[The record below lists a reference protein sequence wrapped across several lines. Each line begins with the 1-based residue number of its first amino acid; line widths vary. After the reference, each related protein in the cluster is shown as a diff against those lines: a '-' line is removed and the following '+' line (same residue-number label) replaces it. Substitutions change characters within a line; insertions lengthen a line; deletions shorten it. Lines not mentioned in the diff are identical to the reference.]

1 MVNLDLV
8 ILLYIWVF
16 RVNVPTQLTFDF
28 TVLDSHAV
36 GESIVLDEFSHCVA
50 VFDPGDD
57 SDFITNGSNTIPLN
71 GVAFFVGRTVKHLVD
86 EGEELHDPLI

>member
-28 TVLDSHAV
+28 TVLDSDAV
-36 GESIVLDEFSHCVA
+36 GETIVLDEFSHCVA
-50 VFDPGDD
+50 VLDPGND
-57 SDFITNGSNTIPLN
+57 SDFITNGSNAVALN
-71 GVAFFVGRTVKHLVD
+71 GVAFFV
-86 EGEELHDPLI
+86 